1 MKTRELASGL
11 ILILALTPS
20 AASGQESPPSVS
32 VNGEGVVLV
41 DPDQAIVRFAVAT
54 SHQDPEEARR
64 LNAAASREAMNAIR
78 DLGIEERNLR
88 VEGLRLQPQQ
98 RYNSTT
104 RQYEQIGF
112 EAVREV
118 RVTLDDIDLLPVVVA
133 RVVQKGA
140 NRLNGI
146 AYDLADRE
154 SVRHEALRLAAENAR
169 VKAVLLAE
177 TLGARLGA
185 VRSIQE
191 QGVQFPGPQY
201 MMREADVAL
210 RAAADAAPEPDAY
223 ASGQIEVRATVGVV
237 FHLLSGQ

>member
-1 MKTRELASGL
+1 MKTRIPVATVLLAFL
-11 ILILALTPS
+11 LAAP
-20 AASGQESPPSVS
+20 AAFGQDAPPTVS
-32 VNGEGVVLV
+32 VNGEGIVRV
-41 DPDQAIVRFAVAT
+41 DPDQAIVRFGVTT
-54 SHQDPEEARR
+54 SHADPEEARR
-64 LNAAASREAMNAIR
+64 LNAAASREAMNAVR
-78 DLGIEERNLR
+78 NLGVEERNLR

-98 RYNSTT
+98 RYNATT

-133 RVVQKGA
+133 RIVQNGA

-154 SVRHEALRLAAENAR
+154 TVRHEALRLAAENAS
-169 VKAVLLAE
+169 VKARLLAE
-177 TLGARLGA
+177 TLGARLGT

-191 QGVQFPGPQY
+191 LGVQFPGPQY

-223 ASGQIEVRATVGVV
+223 ASGQIEVRASVGVV